1 MQGEEDD
8 ATLPPESSNVPKTS
22 LSHSTSSATL
32 PPQFSY
38 SSARRRAKD
47 SLVEKD
53 RLHGGGGGGSAAS
66 RAKSSS
72 KTRGDAGSRGGG
84 GPEGHGGTEEEAGE
98 ADSESDSIES
108 IYKRL
113 SGSHLPESPSD
124 QVSSIIQFAKH
135 LTTYSHTLFVNVPN
149 ALLFDFLLLKLFQRY
164 LLLNALCSYT
174 HSYKYVLMPCNP
186 HSPKV

>member
-53 RLHGGGGGGSAAS
+53 RMHGGGGGGGSAAS

-84 GPEGHGGTEEEAGE
+84 GGGHDGHGGTEEEAGE

-135 LTTYSHTLFVNVPN
+135 LTTYSHI
-149 ALLFDFLLLKLFQRY
+149 
-164 LLLNALCSYT
+164 C
-174 HSYKYVLMPCNP
+174 
-186 HSPKV
+186 

>member
-1 MQGEEDD
+1 MQGEDDD

-53 RLHGGGGGGSAAS
+53 RMHGGGGGGGGPAAS

-84 GPEGHGGTEEEAGE
+84 GGHGGHGGTEEEAGE

-135 LTTYSHTLFVNVPN
+135 LTTYSHI
-149 ALLFDFLLLKLFQRY
+149 
-164 LLLNALCSYT
+164 C
-174 HSYKYVLMPCNP
+174 
-186 HSPKV
+186 